1 MKNSKNKILIIG
13 GEGYIGSVV
22 TNFFLK
28 KGIEVDSYDCLLYQ
42 NNYHLLSNLYD
53 DNYKFIHGKM
63 SEINSKVKFNNYST
77 IILLAGLVG
86 DPITKKYH
94 ELSLKINEND
104 ILNIIDSIKN
114 LDIKF
119 IFSSTCSNYGLREN
133 LNPASEI
140 DKLEPLSTYAKSKV
154 LIEKEI
160 MSLKNESKFSPI
172 IFRFATAFGLSP
184 RMRFDLTVNQFTREL
199 ALGRKLKVY
208 DKDTW
213 RPYCHV
219 KDFANIL
226 FQAVNL
232 IDIKNLSFEV
242 FNVGIDENNASKY
255 KIIKIIN
262 DLLKK
267 DNKVDYIE
275 KSIDKRNYVV
285 DFSKLEKTFDTSKF
299 VTLDEGISEIYE
311 MIKNGLFNDDKNTDL
326 YGNFVLNV

>member
-1 MKNSKNKILIIG
+1 MKNKKNKILIIG

-22 TNFFLK
+22 SNFFLNNS
-28 KGIEVDSYDCLLYQ
+28 IEVDSYDCLLYQ
-42 NNYHLLSNLYD
+42 NNYHLLSNFYNN
-53 DNYKFIHGKM
+53 NYKFIHGKM
-63 SEINSKVKFNNYST
+63 SEINSKVKFSNYGT

-94 ELSLKINEND
+94 DLSLKINEKD
-104 ILNIIDSIKN
+104 ILNIIYSLKN
-114 LDIKF
+114 LDVRF

-133 LNPASEI
+133 LNPASEN

-160 MSLKNESKFSPI
+160 LSLKNDSKFNPI

-199 ALGRKLKVY
+199 TLGRKLKVY

-232 IDIKNLSFEV
+232 IDIKNLCFEV
-242 FNVGIDENNASKY
+242 YNVGIDENNASKY
-255 KIIKIIN
+255 KIINIIN
-262 DLLKK
+262 DKMKK

-275 KSIDKRNYVV
+275 ESIDKRNYVV
-285 DFSKLEKTFDTSKF
+285 DFSKLKKTFDTSKF

-311 MIKNGLFNDDKNTDL
+311 MIKNGLFNEDKNIDL
-326 YGNFVLNV
+326 YGNFILKV